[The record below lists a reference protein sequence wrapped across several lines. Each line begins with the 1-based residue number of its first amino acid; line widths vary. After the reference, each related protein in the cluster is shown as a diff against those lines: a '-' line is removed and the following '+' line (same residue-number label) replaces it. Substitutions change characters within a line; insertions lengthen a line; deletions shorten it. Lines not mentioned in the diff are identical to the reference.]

1 MPPWVPEVPERKPL
15 LHGNDGSS
23 LFSGD
28 LFADG
33 LGVSAVGGAPIL
45 CDVSCGWRRGCLSA
59 IMGGSGVGKTT
70 LLSVLVGDLDESCVR
85 GFAGLGGGA
94 LSAAARRSCAA
105 LVPQD
110 DVMLTTLTPRQI
122 LTYAAAL
129 RGVGPPRV
137 EALLSD
143 LGLRSCADTVVGDY
157 GAEGGVSGGERK
169 RCSIG
174 MELIDEDAAQIL
186 AADEPTSGLDSSLAE
201 SVVETLARTAR
212 GSLAKLEKDLEG
224 GGTGSRARRV
234 VLCTIH
240 QPSWRVLRRFDSLT
254 LLAGRPG
261 RVAYHGRVDAAERYF
276 FAPALAEPAASSAA
290 DASFSVV
297 ALGRLGW
304 AMDDPRSN
312 PIDEISRRLR
322 DEAGAKEA
330 VDAWARGARKAA
342 GGPEAVETSSAGHH
356 EHAYGT
362 SLLTQTRVL
371 FRRTMADFS
380 RNRARQRST
389 LTRPLL
395 AIIAGGLFWRRGHH
409 MTDSDVQTVCG
420 CLALVMIQTNIQI
433 MGATCLQ
440 IPKLKALV
448 KREHGNGLY
457 GVFPW
462 FLAFVSST
470 ALVELCVTSAYVLI
484 LYPMVALRPQPPR
497 VAIFALTVYG
507 VILSGA
513 FLGTLVGSFCDT
525 LEKAREAYLP
535 VCMFQL
541 CLCGY
546 FLPLDSIPDGF
557 KPFYYA
563 NPLQYA
569 YSILAI
575 NEFHGVSFADSSDC
589 DEYERRLTNY
599 TRTYGDDAAI
609 DCFSTGDDF
618 LSSVDL
624 HEDQLDRDGL
634 CFVALFVAIVCGAYV
649 ALHHNVSRRVKP
661 EKPRPFPWARV
672 AISAARAAAGTTVA
686 PVDAKDAPAAVAD
699 AAPAPDLS
707 AAGLVV
713 AVGPPAAEKVILQ
726 SVSATWR
733 AAECG
738 AVMGGSGAGKSTLLH
753 TLIGDVGASAGRR
766 VASGR
771 VLLGRVSAAPVARRG
786 GSRLVPQDDVMLTT
800 LTPRQILAF
809 TALLRGV
816 RGRDAEAAVDEIL
829 ELLGLKTCADTK
841 IGCATCRGVSGGERK
856 RCSIGMEL
864 IGHHSG
870 GFGVLA
876 ADEPTTGLD
885 STRAEEVSAML
896 RKVSRKT
903 KIVVL
908 ATIHQPS
915 MRTLER
921 SFDTVTLLHGGRVAY
936 HGRVDAVVAYFS
948 AHLAWRPDD
957 KENPLDF
964 FMNKLREDADGAAA
978 KWRAK
983 GDVLVEAA
991 ELERACASPEV
1002 AAADQTYGVGYG
1014 RQFGYLLARCA
1025 VDFVS
1030 NPGEACTFL
1039 GTRLVIGVVFGLL
1052 WWDVGAEPVESDDI
1066 STINALFFNTIGLAM
1081 CNALIQTILYVPGI
1095 KSVLRREARNGLY
1108 ALFPWY
1114 AANACFLAAIHA
1126 ASAVLLV
1133 VPIYYLADLGDSSS
1147 PGFLSKFYGAVASS
1161 VLLGLFLG
1169 LLLAGLHES
1178 ADFEPS
1184 RQKAIAIFML
1194 LFTFCGLLI
1203 PYNEMKAWA
1212 KYCYDVDPLQSTYS
1226 ALLIAYYEGC
1236 YFGEEV
1242 WDGTGRYPVSCPSDL
1257 VDSGTCFNTG
1267 AQYLDNLHLGDD
1279 TYDGE
1284 LGVSFISQ
1292 AVFAVLAIFAFS
1304 RATFDAQ

>member
-1 MPPWVPEVPERKPL
+1 MPPWVPDVPERKPL

-129 RGVGPPRV
+129 RGVGPRRV

-240 QPSWRVLRRFDSLT
+240 QPSWRVLKRFDSLT

-276 FAPALAEPAASSAA
+276 FAPRLAEPAASSAA

-322 DEAGAKEA
+322 DAAGAKEA
-330 VDAWARGARKAA
+330 VDAWARGTSKAA

-380 RNRARQRST
+380 RNKARQRST

-395 AIIAGGLFWRRGHH
+395 AIIAGGLFWRRGHR

-457 GVFPW
+457 GVFP
-462 FLAFVSST
+462 L
-470 ALVELCVTSAYVLI
+470 
-484 LYPMVALRPQPPR
+484 PPR

-535 VCMFQL
+535 
-541 CLCGY
+541 
-546 FLPLDSIPDGF
+546 
-557 KPFYYA
+557 PFYYA

-609 DCFSTGDDF
+609 DCFATGDDF

-634 CFVALFVAIVCGAYV
+634 CFAALFVAIVCGAYV

-661 EKPRPFPWARV
+661 EKPRPFLGARRDRR
-672 AISAARAAAGTTVA
+672 ARGRGDDRRARRRQ
-686 PVDAKDAPAAVAD
+686 DAPAAVAD

-896 RKVSRKT
+896 RKVSRRT

-936 HGRVDAVVAYFS
+936 HGRVDAVVAYFA
-948 AHLAWRPDD
+948 AHLAWRPDE

-983 GDVLVEAA
+983 GDVL
-991 ELERACASPEV
+991 
-1002 AAADQTYGVGYG
+1002 TYGVGYG
-1014 RQFGYLLARCA
+1014 RQFGFLLARCA

-1039 GTRLVIGVVFGLL
+1039 GTRLVIGVIFGLL
-1052 WWDVGAEPVESDDI
+1052 WWDVGSEPVESDDI

-1108 ALFPWY
+1108 ALFP
-1114 AANACFLAAIHA
+1114 
-1126 ASAVLLV
+1126 V
-1133 VPIYYLADLGDSSS
+1133 
-1147 PGFLSKFYGAVASS
+1147 
-1161 VLLGLFLG
+1161 
-1169 LLLAGLHES
+1169 S

-1292 AVFAVLAIFAFS
+1292 AVFAVLAIVAFS